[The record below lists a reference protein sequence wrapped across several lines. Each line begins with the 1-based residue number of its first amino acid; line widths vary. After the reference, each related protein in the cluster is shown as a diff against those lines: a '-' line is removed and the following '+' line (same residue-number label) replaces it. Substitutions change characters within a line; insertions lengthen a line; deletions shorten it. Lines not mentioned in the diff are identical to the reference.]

1 MPRKYTADEL
11 IAQVRDEAR
20 IPDTGSTGNTDAD
33 ILNRINEF
41 ILGYLSGLVME
52 VKEEYFI
59 RTTRTPLAASTSRYA
74 LPDRAMYQKLRDVRY
89 KTGEGY
95 YPLAHASMASLD
107 MGRSSLT
114 ATDAPAAFRVEGNH
128 VVLWPEV
135 GTPSGSIDMAFYF
148 SPGELVLST
157 ARAVVTAVSTSNG
170 LVTCSG
176 GLPAAWN
183 PKSTLDPPE
192 SENVIVDI
200 HSPNSGAEIRLWNKT
215 AAADIAADP
224 DTLNFSGLANIDGSN
239 FGEDPV
245 QVGDY
250 VCLTGE
256 AALPGVPRELHPL
269 IGLGA
274 ACSVLEDEG
283 DLEVFAAKTASLQRQ
298 LFGVPGK
305 SNGAIGLLEDR
316 VEVRPKY
323 ITGGRLLDSQGWW
336 A

>member
-148 SPGELVLST
+148 SPGELVLQ
-157 ARAVVTAVSTSNG
+157 ANVAKVEAVSTTANG
-170 LVTCSG
+170 SG
-176 GLPAAWN
+176 RFEV
-183 PKSTLDPPE
+183 TLDRALPN
-192 SENVIVDI
+192 SSWVIAARYDI
-200 HSPNSGAEIRLWNKT
+200 HSPDSGAEIRCWDRAVGQINIIAP
-215 AAADIAADP
+215 AAPILELVVNP
-224 DTLNFSGLANIDGSN
+224 DGSV